1 MIAVFQ
7 GQFLAFGLEV
17 QIYTELSEKNTIK
30 INTKYPTTPSWTN
43 PFNLNAWKD
52 CGLNGTQIFQLW
64 KNTIRIRKQAN
75 SEWT

>member
-30 INTKYPTTPSWTN
+30 INTKYPTTPS
-43 PFNLNAWKD
+43 
-52 CGLNGTQIFQLW
+52 
-64 KNTIRIRKQAN
+64 
-75 SEWT
+75 